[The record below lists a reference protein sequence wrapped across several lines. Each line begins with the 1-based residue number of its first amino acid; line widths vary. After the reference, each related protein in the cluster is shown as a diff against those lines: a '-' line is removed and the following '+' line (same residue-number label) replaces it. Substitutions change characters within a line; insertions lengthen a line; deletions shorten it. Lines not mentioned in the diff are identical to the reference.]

1 MEFILE
7 FILELFGESLIQIV
21 VTLLVELGIRSL
33 TEPLRKQPNPWIAA
47 IGYALFGAIVGGLSL
62 LVVPHHL
69 VPEAWRIANIA
80 LTPLAAGLAMM
91 AMGRWHARRGDT
103 RLRIDRFGYAYLF
116 ALAMALVRYR
126 STS

>member
-1 MEFILE
+1 MEFL
-7 FILELFGESLIQIV
+7 LELLGELLIQIV
-21 VTLLVELGIRSL
+21 VECLVELGIHSIG
-33 TEPLRKQPNPWIAA
+33 EPLRKPPNPWIAA
-47 IGYALFGAIVGGLSL
+47 IGYALFGAIIGGLSL
-62 LVVPHHL
+62 FVVPHNL
-69 VPEAWRIANIA
+69 MPEAWRVANIV

-91 AMGRWHARRGDT
+91 AMGRWRARRGDT